1 MRPSCPALEQA
12 CAFFTIQLQIIRL
25 SQSHQTLREAQ
36 ALVSMGHQNN
46 RPRGNRMLRS
56 AWVAV
61 TAVCLFTSL
70 GVCQDDGHFDASFNG
85 AAVFTK
91 ESDGNGIRQSAT
103 KGSSYFGTFRAKFNA
118 KHSLVFNYGRAKDS
132 QIYQTAFD
140 FHVLTTISEY
150 SGAYVYS
157 PFQKGRFE
165 PFVLVGVAALRFNPS
180 STWVVLPDFANNIP
194 NRVSI
199 NLGASKQT
207 EPAVLYGAGVDYLL
221 HGRIAL
227 RLQYRGFFYQA
238 PDFKV
243 NTTSGGAVSFVT
255 GSRGHMAEP
264 SIGLVFRF

>member
-1 MRPSCPALEQA
+1 MLKKAALIVA
-12 CAFFTIQLQIIRL
+12 TALL
-25 SQSHQTLREAQ
+25 S
-36 ALVSMGHQNN
+36 
-46 RPRGNRMLRS
+46 
-56 AWVAV
+56 
-61 TAVCLFTSL
+61 TSL
-70 GVCQDDGHFDASFNG
+70 GLCQDKGHFDASFNG
-85 AAVFTK
+85 AAVFTT

-103 KGSSYFGTFRAKFNA
+103 NGSNYFGTFRAKFNA
-118 KHSLVFNYGRAKDS
+118 KHSLIFTYGRAKNS

-165 PFVLVGVAALRFNPS
+165 PFALVGAAALRFNPT
-180 STWVVLPDFANNIP
+180 STWVVLPDLANNVP

-199 NLGASKQT
+199 NLGAAKQT
-207 EPAVLYGAGVDYLL
+207 EPAVLYGVGVDYHL
-221 HGRIAL
+221 HRRIAL

-243 NTTSGGAVSFVT
+243 STASGGAVSFVT
-255 GSRGHMAEP
+255 GSRAHMAEP